1 MSTPPTA
8 SSPPPVPDLVA
19 RSAIEILQRHGDHS
33 SMALALNQGVDHFL
47 APGEAGMVAY
57 RRIGKTMVQIC
68 GPFCP
73 PEQRERTLE
82 SFLGFARDQGCSVVA
97 VQLRRCDVDA
107 YAERGFSVNQFG
119 CSYSIDLRQF
129 TLKGTRFMK
138 VRNKIS
144 RARRLGVTV
153 SEASDG
159 GEDPELSGIDS
170 EWLRGKGRH
179 VNELSFL
186 VGERGGSG
194 APLRRIFVARLDEQ
208 PLAYVTYSPV
218 LGSERPGWLYDLT
231 RRRPSVPP
239 GTIELIFVTALEELR
254 ERGAEW
260 LHLGLT
266 PFVGL
271 AEEFELP
278 ARSALI
284 TYLGRQ
290 LAEHGEFVYP
300 ARSQETFK
308 LKWAPSV
315 IEPEYIAFQGGPS
328 MRATLGLLRLT
339 KVIPW

>member
-1 MSTPPTA
+1 M
-8 SSPPPVPDLVA
+8 
-19 RSAIEILQRHGDHS
+19 
-33 SMALALNQGVDHFL
+33 
-47 APGEAGMVAY
+47 
-57 RRIGKTMVQIC
+57 
-68 GPFCP
+68 
-73 PEQRERTLE
+73 
-82 SFLGFARDQGCSVVA
+82 
-97 VQLRRCDVDA
+97 QLRRCDVDA
-107 YAERGFSVNQFG
+107 YAERGLSVNQFG
-119 CSYSIDLRQF
+119 CAYSIGLRQF

-159 GEDPELSGIDS
+159 GEDSELSAIDR

-186 VGERGGSG
+186 VGERGGRG
-194 APLRRIFVARLDEQ
+194 APLRRVFVAHLDEQ

-271 AEEFELP
+271 DEEFELP
-278 ARSALI
+278 AARSALI

-300 ARSQETFK
+300 ARSQEAFK
-308 LKWAPSV
+308 LKWAPSA